1 MCQTKYLFIST
12 IIHATAENNQ
22 LCEKNREEQIQRL
35 CICIKEIKRKGK
47 LPSLVSDAGGKVD
60 TKPLQLHKCNSENRH
75 CADTWSSEATNK
87 VKLSLHK

>member
-22 LCEKNREEQIQRL
+22 LSEKHKEQIPRL

-47 LPSLVSDAGGKVD
+47 LPSAVSDAVGKVD
-60 TKPLQLHKCNSENRH
+60 TKPLQLHKCNSENTVQTHR
-75 CADTWSSEATNK
+75 AEW
-87 VKLSLHK
+87 